1 MQTTYEE
8 NQVATVRKWFYDAAT
23 VAPQA
28 VKSQVTELSNL
39 SGDVIN
45 LLYQY
50 LDNFRSPIKRSEVDI
65 YRKQMDTALEPL
77 LTRMKQVCKEI
88 KAIDNTPYLE
98 SQEIFKNVVDGLVKV
113 KERDAKSRLPQNT

>member
-1 MQTTYEE
+1 MQTSYEE
-8 NQVATVRKWFYDAAT
+8 NQVATIRKWFYDAANG
-23 VAPQA
+23 APSS
-28 VKSQVTELSNL
+28 VKPQVTELSNL
-39 SGDVIN
+39 SGEVIN

-50 LDNFRSPIKRSEVDI
+50 VDNFYSPIIRSQVSV

-98 SQEIFKNVVDGLVKV
+98 STELYKNVVNGLVKV
-113 KERDAKSRLPQNT
+113 KERDAKARLPQNS